1 MSKLVLSVLLTFLV
15 LVIVLGG
22 SVSADEIILKKEILQ
37 GWKYSVDSG
46 DTYQDV
52 GVGGT
57 SLRELMTGNERA
69 VFEMELYG
77 KRKVLAAFTGYTCGA
92 IVVGLLIV
100 SVFDTWRDEYQY
112 PLIAAIGVGVI
123 SNLYNN
129 SATNHLKE
137 AVRVYNRDQK
147 RLSIAVCL
155 GPQLAPRRVGVG
167 SALRIS
173 F

>member
-1 MSKLVLSVLLTFLV
+1 MSKLILSVLLTSLV
-15 LVIVLGG
+15 LVMGT
-22 SVSADEIILKKEILQ
+22 SVSADELILKKEIFQ

-52 GVGGT
+52 GARGR
-57 SLRELMTGNERA
+57 SLQELMTGNERA
-69 VFEMELYG
+69 VFEMEQYG
-77 KRKVLAAFTGYTCGA
+77 KRKVLATFTGYTCGA
-92 IVVGLLIV
+92 IVAGLLIV
-100 SVFDTWRDEYQY
+100 SVFDTWRNEYQY

-137 AVRVYNRDQK
+137 AVRVYNRDQR

-155 GPQLAPRRVGVG
+155 GPQLAPHAIGVG

>member
-1 MSKLVLSVLLTFLV
+1 MSKLVLPILLTSLILV
-15 LVIVLGG
+15 MVIGAG
-22 SVSADEIILKKEILQ
+22 VSANEIILKKEIFQ
-37 GWKYSVDSG
+37 GWKYSADSG

-52 GVGGT
+52 GVTGK

-69 VFEMELYG
+69 VFEMEQYG

-92 IVVGLLIV
+92 IVAGLLIV

-112 PLIAAIGVGVI
+112 PLLVGIGVGVI
-123 SNLYNN
+123 SNLCSN

-147 RLSIAVCL
+147 RLSIEVSL
-155 GPQLAPRRVGVG
+155 GPQLAPRRVGVS

>member
-1 MSKLVLSVLLTFLV
+1 MSKLVLFILLTSLFLV
-15 LVIVLGG
+15 MGTN
-22 SVSADEIILKKEILQ
+22 VSADEIILKKEIFQ

-52 GVGGT
+52 GARGT

-69 VFEMELYG
+69 VFEMERYG
-77 KRKVLAAFTGYTCGA
+77 KRKVLAAFMGYTCGA
-92 IVVGLLIV
+92 IVAGLLIV

-123 SNLYNN
+123 SNLCNN

-147 RLSIAVCL
+147 RLSMAVCL
-155 GPQLAPRRVGVG
+155 SPQLVPHKVGVG